1 MRILIDSNILISAVY
16 NPRGTPYRA
25 FLKAVAYPNKGII
38 CEQNVKE
45 IHRIF
50 HRKFPD
56 KLYLL
61 ERFLLNA
68 LTVMELVDIPE
79 KEIDDEQAVRDPA
92 DRPIL
97 RAAVKAHADILLTGD
112 KDFLEANIT
121 NLKVMTASDFL
132 NSNI

>member
-25 FLKAVAYPNKGII
+25 FLKVVA
-38 CEQNVKE
+38 
-45 IHRIF
+45 
-50 HRKFPD
+50 FPD

-61 ERFLLNA
+61 ERFLLSA
-68 LTVMELVDIPE
+68 LTVIELVDIPE

>member
-1 MRILIDSNILISAVY
+1 MKILIDSNILILAVY
-16 NPRGTPYRA
+16 NPRGTPYKA

-45 IHRIF
+45 VHRIF
-50 HRKFPD
+50 RRKFPD
-56 KLYLL
+56 KLYSL
-61 ERFLLNA
+61 ERFLLSA
-68 LTVMELVDIPE
+68 LMAMELVDMPE
-79 KEIDDEQAVRDPA
+79 TEIDDEQMIRDPS